1 MGDPSDPAA
10 PLPGSEPEPGSG
22 PEQGS
27 ESEDES
33 GSAPGAI
40 ERLSSRVRFDRREL
54 AGSFGDL
61 GTDFP
66 LVAGMILSG
75 GLDAASVLVMFGLMQ
90 LFSGLVY
97 GLPMPAQ
104 PLKAVAVLVIAGNVA
119 PEVLYGG
126 GLAIGL
132 TMLLLA
138 ATGLIGWLDR
148 VLPKPV
154 IRGIQ
159 FGLGLTLAQL
169 ALGDYV
175 QSGGTLGYVL
185 AGASF
190 LLVIVLS
197 GSRRLPPAIP
207 VIALGLAYAFLTNTS
222 LWSLGSAVGFTL
234 PEPNLPTVDH
244 MVEGFL
250 VLGLAQI
257 PLSLGN
263 SIFAT
268 RQLVSDL
275 FPGREEGARKIAFT
289 YSVMN
294 LIGPFFSGI
303 PTCHGSGGL
312 AGHHAFGARTGG
324 SAVLYGGMYLV
335 LGLFVSGGFDT
346 VVHLFPPPVLGVIL
360 LFEALALM
368 RLVEDMTDDPFALTV
383 VLLVG
388 LSALAL
394 PYGFLVGLVG
404 GTALWY
410 GPPRTG

>member
-1 MGDPSDPAA
+1 MKEPVAA
-10 PLPGSEPEPGSG
+10 PPGRSG
-22 PEQGS
+22 GFVEGL
-27 ESEDES
+27 
-33 GSAPGAI
+33 
-40 ERLSSRVRFDRREL
+40 RSRVRFDRREL

-75 GLDAASVLVMFGLMQ
+75 GLDAASVLVMFGVMQ
-90 LFSGLVY
+90 LFSGLFY

-104 PLKAVAVLVIAGNVA
+104 PLKAVAVLVIAGGVS

-148 VLPKPV
+148 MLPKAV

-175 QSGGTLGYVL
+175 QSGGVLGYVL
-185 AGASF
+185 AAVAF
-190 LLVIVLS
+190 VLVVALS
-197 GSRRLPPAIP
+197 GSRRWPPAIP
-207 VIALGLAYAFLTNTS
+207 VIGLGLAYAFLTNTS
-222 LWSLGSAVGFTL
+222 LWSLGESVGFAL
-234 PEPNLPTVDH
+234 PEANVPTLDH
-244 MVEGFL
+244 VVEGFL

-275 FPGREEGARKIAFT
+275 FPARREGARKIAFT
-289 YSVMN
+289 YSAMN
-294 LIGPFFSGI
+294 LVSPFFSGI

-324 SAVLYGGMYLV
+324 SAVLYGALYLV
-335 LGLFVSGGFDT
+335 LGLFLSGGFDT
-346 VVHLFPPPVLGVIL
+346 AVHLFPPPVLGVIL

-368 RLVEDMTDDPFALTV
+368 RLVRDMADDGLSLAV

-410 GPPRTG
+410 GARWSGRFPE